1 MERSRASRLPA
12 GFHAQAAYQFR
23 DPSGRLSYEF
33 SNVYGPP
40 RPGRRG
46 PVCAL
51 DEERSYWSVVSRT
64 DDAGQGQPTERS
76 VSFAEA
82 QRARRGRLSFARFA
96 SEMHMRRELS
106 ALLSSTGS
114 G

>member
-23 DPSGRLSYEF
+23 DPSGRFSYEF

-40 RPGRRG
+40 RPGTRG

-51 DEERSYWSVVSRT
+51 DEERSYWSVVNRI
-64 DDAGQGQPTERS
+64 DDAGKGPPTERS
-76 VSFAEA
+76 VSFAEV

-96 SEMHMRRELS
+96 SPMHMRRELS
-106 ALLSSTGS
+106 ALL
-114 G
+114 